1 MLMLLNNVQSY
12 VYKHMYMCANNLSI
26 MKTTTALIENP
37 ITKVKEIYKL
47 WH

>member
-1 MLMLLNNVQSY
+1 MLMLLNNVQTY

-26 MKTTTALIENP
+26 ITTTALIEKA